1 MPFRFRL
8 IDSEGIDLGP
18 FVSRRQDWKPG
29 ERIGRSKGEDM
40 LITAV
45 IEPEQDAAFQAY
57 LVVSRLGEDASKPD
71 NPLGTSWTYAAV
83 PRYRPNPAALR
94 VSLRPSSFSHAN
106 AERPSEVE
114 RAAFDPSAFA
124 QSETGDVPP
133 RKWGSVPLALREA
146 AEGDEPDQGDDQS
159 PPEAPD
165 DDEDDPEDHED
176 PAEADPSDSCVCHV
190 RRPFRSG

>member
-71 NPLGTSWTYAAV
+71 NPLGTS
-83 PRYRPNPAALR
+83 
-94 VSLRPSSFSHAN
+94 
-106 AERPSEVE
+106 
-114 RAAFDPSAFA
+114 
-124 QSETGDVPP
+124 
-133 RKWGSVPLALREA
+133 
-146 AEGDEPDQGDDQS
+146 
-159 PPEAPD
+159 
-165 DDEDDPEDHED
+165 
-176 PAEADPSDSCVCHV
+176 
-190 RRPFRSG
+190 